1 MKQILRY
8 LLLYV
13 LVVAVQVLLLDNVNV
28 NGFGTPLVYVGLI
41 IVLPYGVAPSL
52 KLLIG
57 FLLGAVVDI
66 CSGCAGVH
74 AAATTATAML
84 YILSIDKFIPKE
96 DMRLYE
102 LLTPSPQSMGW
113 SSFFRFTLLMVM
125 VHHTFLYAV
134 EAMSLA
140 HPLLLGMRIVL
151 SGLTT
156 LSLILLTE
164 YYLSRR

>member
-1 MKQILRY
+1 MKTLLRQ
-8 LLLYV
+8 LFLYV

-41 IVLPYGVAPSL
+41 IVLPYGVPSSL

-74 AAATTATAML
+74 AAATTAAAMT
-84 YILSIDKFIPKE
+84 YILSIDKFMPKE
-96 DMRLYE
+96 DKRLYE
-102 LLTPSPQSMGW
+102 LLTPSPQSIGW
-113 SSFFRFTLLMVM
+113 GMFIRFTLLLVT
-125 VHHTFLYAV
+125 VHHTVLYAV

-140 HPLLLGMRIVL
+140 HPLLLLMRIVL
-151 SGLTT
+151 SGLAT
-156 LSLILLTE
+156 LSLFLLAQ